1 MSNINVQILHNSKV
15 ANQNVELVERKGL
28 GHPDQIAD
36 SVAEELSRR
45 LSLYYLEEFG
55 EILHHNVDKTL
66 LVGGQARP
74 QFGGGEVI
82 TPILIIHA
90 GRATNIVNYDGK
102 LRYVPVARLAI
113 EATKEWFSKNMR
125 FLDPERHV
133 VVDNKVNPGSA
144 DLVSLFERGK
154 KVVPLANDTSFGVG
168 FAPLTPLEKTV
179 LEIEKTL
186 NSSQFKRR
194 VPESGEDI
202 KVMGL
207 RRGNDYVITVA
218 AAVVAPLTKNYEHY
232 QAIKAAIAEEALRV
246 AQKNLNSSRI
256 QVFVNTADKDE
267 SNAYLTVTGTSAEQG
282 DDGAVGRGNRANGL
296 ITPNRPMSLEAV
308 AGKNPV
314 SHVGKIYNIASQRI
328 AEKIVKELDVKE
340 VYVKMLSQIGRPID
354 DPLQID
360 IEFLGDNA
368 SATLIS
374 TAQAIAEQ
382 EVANLSKLTELL
394 LRGEIKVS

>member
-1 MSNINVQILHNSKV
+1 
-15 ANQNVELVERKGL
+15 
-28 GHPDQIAD
+28 
-36 SVAEELSRR
+36 
-45 LSLYYLEEFG
+45 
-55 EILHHNVDKTL
+55 
-66 LVGGQARP
+66 
-74 QFGGGEVI
+74 VI

-246 AQKNLNSSRI
+246 AQKNLDSSRI